1 MRSKFIFALLCST
14 LFSSQV
20 WAGLPE
26 ALEAFEAKQY
36 TLALPE
42 FTYLADENNDVAL
55 YYMGRIY
62 NEGLGVTAD
71 PAKALDYFKRASD
84 AYNADAS
91 YQAGKMLLDGVGVQ
105 ANVEQAMTY
114 LKKAAYA
121 SHPQALY
128 ELGEIYANGKG
139 GVEVNNVYAFGYYL
153 MSALRGDMK
162 AQHKLSQMYFD
173 GKGTPQD
180 YEKALKW
187 IARSA
192 NQGYVLAQRDLAEL
206 RSSNPQM
213 VNFQDAYAW
222 YSIIAAYN
230 DDEVGQWAKE
240 RRDELVQ
247 SGKFRNI
254 EDLLSKQ
261 QAATAWR
268 PISAQQSVPAEELAT
283 TPRPVIPGFN
293 DPETIQNILLSGEI
307 LLVNGDRYGVSSDI
321 LHQAMD
327 SGDWTAVDS
336 LIETAAKKGDP
347 TAYGYMGDLMQKR
360 MKDEKAAV
368 RWYQKGAE
376 ANEPYAQYQLAKMYC
391 EGRGMENPDIP
402 QCYRWLL
409 TADQLAGSSMKF
421 TIQNAIT
428 SVKENASAE
437 ELAAGESLV
446 GNVSKSAD
454 DSEGGEK
461 MGFSLF

>member
-1 MRSKFIFALLCST
+1 MRSKLILALLCST
-14 LFSSQV
+14 LISSHV
-20 WAGLPE
+20 SAGLPE

-55 YYMGRIY
+55 YYMGRLY

-71 PAKALDYFKRASD
+71 PVKALNYFKRASD

-91 YQAGKMLLDGVGVQ
+91 YQAGKMLLDGIGAPADV
-105 ANVEQAMTY
+105 AQAMVY
-114 LKKAAYA
+114 LKKAGYA
-121 SHPQALY
+121 AHPQALY

-162 AQHKLSQMYFD
+162 AQHKLSQLYFE

-180 YEKALKW
+180 YEKSLRW
-187 IARSA
+187 LARSA

-213 VNFQDAYAW
+213 VNFPDAYAW

-240 RRDELVQ
+240 RRDALVQ
-247 SGKFRNI
+247 SGKFRNVS
-254 EDLLSKQ
+254 DLLAKQ

-268 PISAQQSVPAEELAT
+268 PTSAAQSVPQDEVT
-283 TPRPVIPGFN
+283 STPRPVIPGFN
-293 DPETIQNILLSGEI
+293 DPQTIQNVLLSGEI
-307 LLVNGDRYGVSSDI
+307 LLVNGNRYGISSDT

-327 SGDWTAVDS
+327 SGDWTAVNG
-336 LIETAAKKGDP
+336 LIETAAKKGDA

-360 MKDEKAAV
+360 MKDEKSAV
-368 RWYQKGAE
+368 KWYQKGAE
-376 ANEPYAQYQLAKMYC
+376 AKEPYAQYQLAKMYC

-409 TADQLAGSSMKF
+409 TADQLAGPSMKF
-421 TIQNAIT
+421 TIQNAIMD
-428 SVKENASAE
+428 VKENASPE
-437 ELAAGESLV
+437 ELAAGEQLV
-446 GNVSKSAD
+446 GSVAKS
-454 DSEGGEK
+454 ETGETSGK
-461 MGFSLF
+461 IGFSLF